1 MAAAVPPAL
10 IGVLASATDWAA
22 RGLADP
28 EPALVLPYVL
38 RHLTP
43 PAVAVIGL
51 AAVAAAVMSSVDSS
65 ILSASSM
72 AAWNLYRPLVNPDAS
87 SASLTRIVK
96 RTVLVV
102 GVAATLIALHV
113 RSVYTLW
120 VLCSDLVY
128 CMLFPQLVLA
138 LFDRRANRW
147 GSYAGMSVAFVLRL
161 AIGEPL
167 LGLPR
172 LLPIATDA
180 AG

>member
-1 MAAAVPPAL
+1 
-10 IGVLASATDWAA
+10 
-22 RGLADP
+22 
-28 EPALVLPYVL
+28 VLPYVL

-87 SASLTRIVK
+87 SAALTRIVK

-128 CMLFPQLVLA
+128 CMLFPQTGARLVRPAGQPMGLV
-138 LFDRRANRW
+138 RGHVGGVRA
-147 GSYAGMSVAFVLRL
+147 
-161 AIGEPL
+161 
-167 LGLPR
+167 
-172 LLPIATDA
+172 A
-180 AG
+180 ARHR